1 MFLIKYFQKNCI
13 KFFLSQIK
21 AGANKRMEDLL
32 VDQETEMYFASLDL
46 NPLKE
51 NEKYY
56 WCRLVLSSESSKQ
69 PINLRAICKWFCSVQ
84 TNYICLSAVN
94 PQVFNSIYLILKV
107 NKKFFFWQFFLIN
120 FLYEKKKKSNFKNL
134 LSDFNNAFH
143 LEFFVEEEEEC
154 SELSASVLTS
164 CLLLFIQVKLAECG
178 WYHISNAFFV
188 QLKPWEGGEETYD
201 FKKYQSLEVNLIEL
215 YPSLVGNDKV
225 CFCLKSS
232 ICRWK
237 PFQLVDLIS
246 LEARERF
253 ESNEPVKPEFT
264 SNVVVLP
271 NLIYGTVLSIQKMP
285 PKTSSLKSV
294 KEFQTYW
301 KDQVT
306 K

>member
-1 MFLIKYFQKNCI
+1 
-13 KFFLSQIK
+13 
-21 AGANKRMEDLL
+21 MEDLL
-32 VDQETEMYFASLDL
+32 IDQETEMYFASLDL

-94 PQVFNSIYLILKV
+94 PQVFNSIYLIL
-107 NKKFFFWQFFLIN
+107 
-120 FLYEKKKKSNFKNL
+120 KKSNFKNL

-246 LEARERF
+246 LEAR
-253 ESNEPVKPEFT
+253 
-264 SNVVVLP
+264 
-271 NLIYGTVLSIQKMP
+271 
-285 PKTSSLKSV
+285 
-294 KEFQTYW
+294 
-301 KDQVT
+301 
-306 K
+306 